1 MLTRKE
7 SLSTLYHVF
16 NIETMKRPYRVYRN
30 GVCVALGCYHTAR
43 AAFIELCAKSSPFAD
58 VVLLV
63 NLYMQPID
71 SF

>member
-1 MLTRKE
+1 MVKK
-7 SLSTLYHVF
+7 SLNH
-16 NIETMKRPYRVYRN
+16 IDMKRHYRVYRN

-43 AAFIELCAKSSPFAD
+43 AAFFAFCAKSSPFAD

-63 NLYMQPID
+63 DHYMKPID